1 MIKLDINNPELV
13 KPTDF
18 TRKLTIDGETEAYQV
33 FRIKLD
39 CLYYN
44 NQNDRIATWLSKYE
58 SDHGP
63 LTVESP
69 EYNDVIQEMTKE
81 SNPKAFEKT
90 KKNIASYMQREPGVI
105 LQDGR
110 IIDGNR
116 RFTCLRELSKEDP
129 KYGYFEAVILPHS
142 YDSETGKKAIKALEL
157 TIQHGTDK
165 QVDYDPINKLV
176 GIYRDLIEDGHAF
189 TIKEYARYIDQKE
202 SEVQKYVE
210 VANLMV
216 DYLDFIGAPKQF
228 YIAVEH
234 NINGPLNEM
243 QTILKK
249 FQDEELHEDMKQ
261 AMFGTILYLDGD
273 ITREVRKYR
282 KSADAGITR
291 EFHDEQN
298 KLVDRISEKIG
309 DIDEPITP
317 TVISE
322 KIVNDK
328 ELKADI
334 SESLDQEFE
343 RVSNANARSAPLNLV
358 KQALMKVQA
367 IDRADAKIAD
377 HKDELLE
384 RLNELEEQVAK
395 LKEYLNE

>member
-69 EYNDVIQEMTKE
+69 EYNDVIQEMIKE

-282 KSADAGITR
+282 KIADAGITR

-384 RLNELEEQVAK
+384 RLNELEEQVAR
-395 LKEYLNE
+395 LKGYLNE